1 MAGVNS
7 NQQNVPS
14 PTMLRR
20 MPMMIMVM
28 GPVTKVAWVAPSTI
42 TTAPSQE

>member
-1 MAGVNS
+1 MASVNS
-7 NQQNVPS
+7 GQQNIPS

-20 MPMMIMVM
+20 RPKTIMVM
-28 GPVTKVAWVAPSTI
+28 GPVTKVAWVAPSTT